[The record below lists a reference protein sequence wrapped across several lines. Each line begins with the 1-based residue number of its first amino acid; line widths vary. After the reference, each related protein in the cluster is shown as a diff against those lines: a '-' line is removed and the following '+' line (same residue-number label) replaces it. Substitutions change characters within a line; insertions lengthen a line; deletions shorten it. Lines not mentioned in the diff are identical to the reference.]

1 MMRFCS
7 ACGARVDAVPP
18 FRCPNCDVEHWHNAK
33 PCAGALVERDGSLL
47 LVRRAQDPW
56 RGFWDI
62 PGGFCEPDE
71 LPAAT
76 AVREVREETGLE
88 VAITD
93 LVGMWLDRYQYGDES
108 DTATTLNLY
117 FAAKVLRGAVTP
129 SPETDAVEWFT
140 PQRLPT
146 NIAFPDH
153 AHDVLQTWLRSV

>member
-1 MMRFCS
+1 
-7 ACGARVDAVPP
+7 
-18 FRCPNCDVEHWHNAK
+18 
-33 PCAGALVERDGSLL
+33 LL

-71 LPAAT
+71 LPAVT

-117 FAAKVLRGAVTP
+117 FSAKVLRGAVTP

-153 AHDVLQTWLRSV
+153 AYDVLQTWLRSV